1 MKSRFH
7 PRAMLIIAVALIFGL
22 PLVMADNGPNHQAP
36 QAPPIKLG
44 TSGGNINDIS
54 GAFCCSGTLGS
65 LVTKG
70 GVDYIL
76 SNNHVL
82 DDSGSATI
90 GDSIIQ
96 PGLVD
101 VGCIGSTALV
111 VANLSQA
118 VQLGTKNVD
127 AAIAKIIQGEVDTSG
142 AILDVDVP
150 ASTTA
155 PTDSTSIGRG
165 VAKSGRT
172 TGLTCGPVGSVS
184 TNVKVQYQ
192 TGCNSGQKFFVTY
205 FNQVLVNSSSF
216 SAAGDSGSLIVTSDT
231 AQPIA
236 LLFAGSST
244 TTVANPISDVT
255 SALGVTFV
263 GGSTHAVTCPSSGGG
278 GGGGPKPKGKGVLSP
293 AAVARATAVKE
304 KHAQGLMAD
313 PAVIG
318 VGVGASSADASE
330 AVVLIY
336 LEQGR
341 LHGPIPSE
349 LDGVQTEVIR
359 TDAFRAYGWNEP
371 APKACSVK

>member
-1 MKSRFH
+1 MTSRFH
-7 PRAMLIIAVALIFGL
+7 PRALLVMAVALVFGL
-22 PLVMADNGPNHQAP
+22 QLVMADSGALHQVI
-36 QAPPIKLG
+36 QTPPIQLG
-44 TSGGNINDIS
+44 TSGGNIKDIS
-54 GAFCCSGTLGS
+54 SAFCCSGTLGS

-70 GVDYIL
+70 GIDYIL

-82 DDSGSATI
+82 DDSGTATI
-90 GDSIIQ
+90 GDPIIQ

-101 VGCIGSTALV
+101 VGCIGGQAQV

-118 VQLGTKNVD
+118 VALGTANVD
-127 AAIAKIIQGEVDTSG
+127 AAIAQIINGQVDTSG
-142 AILDVDVP
+142 AILDIGVP
-150 ASTTA
+150 AASA
-155 PTDSTSIGRG
+155 ASASVSQV

-192 TGCNSGQKFFVTY
+192 AGCGSGQKFFVNY
-205 FNQVLVNSSSF
+205 FNQVLINSNSF
-216 SAAGDSGSLIVTSDT
+216 SAGGDSGSLIVTSDM

-244 TTVANPISDVT
+244 TTIGNPVSDVT
-255 SALGVTFV
+255 SALGVSFV
-263 GGSTHAVTCPSSGGG
+263 GGPIHAVTCPSSGGG
-278 GGGGPKPKGKGVLSP
+278 GGGGPKPRGKGVLSP

-304 KHAQGLMAD
+304 KYAERLMAD
-313 PAVIG
+313 PAIIG
-318 VGVGASSADASE
+318 VGVGTSSADPSE
-330 AVVLIY
+330 AVVVIY

-349 LDGVQTEVIR
+349 LEGVRTEVIR

-371 APKACSVK
+371 GPKACSVK